1 MGREIY
7 VIFFKKMACKTRGL
21 PMEGDYEKN
30 RPKKRG
36 EGGNITLIKNPARE
50 KKKPSR
56 ENSQNSAREK
66 KNSTRE
72 NLSNTAR
79 ENRQLPVKMFKK
91 VGVKVNF
98 HP

>member
-30 RPKKRG
+30 RLKERG
-36 EGGNITLIKNPARE
+36 EEGNITLIKNPARE
-50 KKKPSR
+50 KKPSR

-66 KNSTRE
+66 K
-72 NLSNTAR
+72 
-79 ENRQLPVKMFKK
+79 KI
-91 VGVKVNF
+91 

>member
-7 VIFFKKMACKTRGL
+7 VIFFKKMACKTRAL

-50 KKKPSR
+50 KKNPPVKILRIPPV
-56 ENSQNSAREK
+56 K
-66 KNSTRE
+66 KKFPPVKIY
-72 NLSNTAR
+72 
-79 ENRQLPVKMFKK
+79 QILPVKI
-91 VGVKVNF
+91 VNC
-98 HP
+98 P

>member
-7 VIFFKKMACKTRGL
+7 VIFFKKMASKTRGL

-50 KKKPSR
+50 KK
-56 ENSQNSAREK
+56 
-66 KNSTRE
+66 T
-72 NLSNTAR
+72 
-79 ENRQLPVKMFKK
+79 LP
-91 VGVKVNF
+91 
-98 HP
+98 